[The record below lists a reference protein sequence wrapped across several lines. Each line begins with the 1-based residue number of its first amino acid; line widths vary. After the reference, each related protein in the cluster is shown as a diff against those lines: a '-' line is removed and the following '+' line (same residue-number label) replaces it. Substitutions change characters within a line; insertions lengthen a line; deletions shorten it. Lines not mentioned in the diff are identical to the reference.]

1 MSSFME
7 NVQPAVK
14 KETKKVA
21 VSTGIGVV
29 LMWMVCGIL
38 HMIIPEK
45 VPFDYSVSGRNRRR
59 DHRRT
64 EFFSDGSHCAEG
76 CFHAG

>member
-29 LMWMVCGIL
+29 LMWVIVDL
-38 HMIIPEK
+38 F
-45 VPFDYSVSGRNRRR
+45 VLSVN
-59 DHRRT
+59 
-64 EFFSDGSHCAEG
+64 
-76 CFHAG
+76 